1 MKQYHWLNIV
11 IAFCQALSTQNINS
25 FNPNNTNDRDIYYFH
40 FMREVT
46 EAQSQYLTISIKSEK
61 EKSLWVFQR
70 EYYLL
75 PLLSR
80 EFFTRSWRS
89 KRGWGRYC
97 YVEVTIKRATILALG
112 EQKKKSVIQHL
123 QVLLLLLRLLGQ
135 NLHMVRT
142 TSASCLVG
150 SQLTSYNKTPILE
163 PDREAPC
170 FWGCWRPNEK
180 KCPLSFCLLIFY

>member
-1 MKQYHWLNIV
+1 
-11 IAFCQALSTQNINS
+11 
-25 FNPNNTNDRDIYYFH
+25 
-40 FMREVT
+40 MREVT

-112 EQKKKSVIQHL
+112 EQKKKCYPAP
-123 QVLLLLLRLLGQ
+123 
-135 NLHMVRT
+135 
-142 TSASCLVG
+142 TSAVAVA
-150 SQLTSYNKTPILE
+150 
-163 PDREAPC
+163 EA
-170 FWGCWRPNEK
+170 FGTK
-180 KCPLSFCLLIFY
+180 LAYG